1 MPIPAPL
8 LLVVVGAWLAFGLLA
23 SLWPA
28 GPYAW
33 MVAGGGLA
41 VLSGVDAAGARRRS
55 LGLAVAR
62 TLPPVLAVGRRH
74 AYQVRVRSSR
84 PVALTLI
91 DVLPLGRPSMP
102 GPSHV
107 VLPATARGVQLP
119 HVAEPVVR
127 GRHDAGTIV
136 TRVAGPMRLWEWQ
149 ARHVQPGVFR
159 VFPDFSQAGGGAI
172 DAVDLRVP
180 PVGARRAPRRGHGLE
195 FKELRDYREGDALR
209 LVDWKATARRGRP
222 ITREYED
229 QRDQQLLLVL
239 DCGLRLRAHDGALS
253 HFDHVLNAAL
263 RLAAVALAQG
273 DAVGCATMAHDDPRL
288 LLPRKSRAT
297 LQRLVQG
304 VYDLQPGHRVPDYL
318 ADARVLH
325 DRLRRRSL
333 VVLLTA
339 LRDEDEDQLLA
350 AAQLLR
356 RRHRV
361 TVASLREAVLDDL
374 QDDSTASVD
383 EAARWAST
391 LEYVQ
396 AREGVIGR
404 LRQRGVDVL
413 DVPPRRLAQALSDHY
428 WRLKRAGAM

>member
-1 MPIPAPL
+1 VAIPAPL
-8 LLVVVGAWLAFGLLA
+8 LLVLIGVWLACGLLV
-23 SLWPA
+23 SIWPA
-28 GPYAW
+28 GQWVWLA
-33 MVAGGGLA
+33 AGGGFA
-41 VLSGVDAAGARRRS
+41 VLSGIDVAGARQRS
-55 LGLAVAR
+55 RGLTVAR
-62 TLPPVLAVGRRH
+62 TLPPILAVGRRH
-74 AYQVRVRSSR
+74 AYQVRVRSDR
-84 PVALTLI
+84 PIALTLM
-91 DVLPLGRPSMP
+91 DVLPLGRPLMP
-102 GPSHV
+102 VPAHV
-107 VLPATARGVQLP
+107 VLPSTARGVRLP
-119 HVAEPVVR
+119 LVAEPVMR

-136 TRVAGPMRLWEWQ
+136 TRVAGPLRLWEWQ
-149 ARHVQPGVFR
+149 ARHAQSGAIR
-159 VFPDFSQAGGGAI
+159 VFPDFSQAGGGAL

-273 DAVGCATMAHDDPRL
+273 DAVGCATIAHDDPRL

-304 VYDLQPGHRVPDYL
+304 LYDLQPGHRVPDYL
-318 ADARVLH
+318 ADARMLH
-325 DRLRRRSL
+325 DRLRRHSL

-374 QDDSTASVD
+374 QADTAGSVD
-383 EAARWAST
+383 DAARWAST

-396 AREGVIGR
+396 ARDGVIGR